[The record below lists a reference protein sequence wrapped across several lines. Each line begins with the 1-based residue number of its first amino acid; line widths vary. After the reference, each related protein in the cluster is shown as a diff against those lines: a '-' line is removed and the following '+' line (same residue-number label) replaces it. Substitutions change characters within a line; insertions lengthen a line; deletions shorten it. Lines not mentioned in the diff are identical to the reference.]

1 MLEIISIKEEEKW
14 NAVVKR
20 QKNYD
25 VFYLASYVKAFQQ
38 QGEGEPILIHCI
50 DEEKSAISVMFKRDI
65 AECEYFK
72 NTLPAGE
79 YFDLISPYGYGGFWG
94 ENGVTEAMLDEYAAF
109 CRDNHFVCEF
119 VRFELNGDYCQRYK
133 GETETR
139 THNVVRNLEMP
150 IDEMLMDFEHKVRKN
165 IKHAQRANLNILI
178 EENDDHL
185 EDFLRIYYGTMER
198 NGASEIFYFKREFF
212 ETINEMSGQYV
223 YIYVIYQEKIIS
235 AELIIFGSE
244 NAYSY
249 LGGTDKDYFDVRPN
263 DFLKFE
269 AIKWLKERGLKNF
282 VLGGGYGADDGIFR
296 YKKSLAPNGIVD
308 FYIGRNIFDQGL
320 YDKLTKDRLE
330 SGDMLEDTYFP
341 LYRAPKSRKEETGKV
356 RQEDNC

>member
-1 MLEIISIKEEEKW
+1 MIEIISIEEEEKW

-25 VFYLASYVKAFQQ
+25 VFYLAAYAKAFRQ
-38 QGEGEPILIHCI
+38 QGEGEPILIHCV
-50 DEEKSAISVMFKRDI
+50 DGEWSAVSVMFKRDI

-72 NTLPAGE
+72 DVLSGGK
-79 YFDLISPYGYGGFWG
+79 YFDLVSPYGYGGFWG
-94 ENGVTEAMLDEYAAF
+94 EHGVTEAMLDEYAAF
-109 CRDNHFVCEF
+109 CRKNHFICEF
-119 VRFELNGDYCQRYK
+119 VRFELAGDYREKYR
-133 GETETR
+133 GEVETR

-165 IKHAQRANLNILI
+165 IKHAQRENLEILI
-178 EENDDHL
+178 EENEDHL

-198 NGASEIFYFKREFF
+198 NDASDTFYFKREFF
-212 ETINEMSGQYV
+212 ETLSEMSDHYV
-223 YIYVIYQEKIIS
+223 YVYVIYQERIIS
-235 AELIIFGSE
+235 AELIIFGTE

-249 LGGTDKDYFDVRPN
+249 LGGTDRDYFDVRPN

-308 FYIGRNIFDQGL
+308 FYIGKNIFDREL
-320 YDKLTKDRLE
+320 YDELTSKRRE
-330 SGDMLEDTYFP
+330 SGEILEEGFFP
-341 LYRAPKSRKEETGKV
+341 VYRARSI
-356 RQEDNC
+356 QDNI